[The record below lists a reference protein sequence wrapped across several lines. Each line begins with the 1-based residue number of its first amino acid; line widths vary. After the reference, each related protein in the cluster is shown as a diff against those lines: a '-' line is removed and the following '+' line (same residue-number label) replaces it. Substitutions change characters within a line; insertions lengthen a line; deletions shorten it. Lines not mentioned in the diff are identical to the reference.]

1 MNNGDRFEHRSEL
14 QAVETAAGLL
24 LGLLTAAAISVGVWL
39 VSDLLGLS
47 GPAWSQV
54 WFWGR
59 AVAVAAGVVVVF
71 WCLVRARRRGL

>member
-24 LGLLTAAAISVGVWL
+24 LGLLPAAVAALSVGVWL

-54 WFWGR
+54 WFWPPR
-59 AVAVAAGVVVVF
+59 S
-71 WCLVRARRRGL
+71 L